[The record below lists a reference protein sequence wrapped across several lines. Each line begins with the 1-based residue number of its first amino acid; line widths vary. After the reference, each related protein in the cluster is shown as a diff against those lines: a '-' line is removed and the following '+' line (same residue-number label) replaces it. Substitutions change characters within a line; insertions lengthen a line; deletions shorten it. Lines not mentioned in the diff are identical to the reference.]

1 MNVSPVT
8 MHHYK
13 ENPNIFSIIVQ
24 IFSIIGGLF
33 MIAKFCDTYLSSLW
47 TPKSPKDTEEVPLG
61 MT

>member
-13 ENPNIFSIIVQ
+13 ENPNTLSVIVQ

-33 MIAKFCDTYLSSLW
+33 MVAKFSDTYLSSFW
-47 TPKSPKDTEEVPLG
+47 APKNKSEEVPLG
-61 MT
+61 ET